1 MKRVLAVADTHGR
14 LRDLDYLALTAGK
27 IDLLLHLGDYAP
39 DARLMGEALGVPYLA
54 VRGNNDF
61 TEEYPVKRIVEVEK
75 AKLLML
81 HREELF
87 RRASLLAEARQNGC
101 GAILFAHT
109 HVPYLA
115 AEGNVQ
121 LLNPGSYSLPRACSE
136 RSYAI
141 LTIDGGDIRI
151 EMRTLD

>member
-1 MKRVLAVADTHGR
+1 MKRVLVAADTHGR
-14 LRDLDYLALTAGK
+14 LRDLDYLALTAGR
-27 IDLLLHLGDYAP
+27 IDLLLHLGDCAP
-39 DARLMGEALGVPYLA
+39 DARLMSEALGVPYLA

-81 HREELF
+81 HREEQF

-101 GAILFAHT
+101 GAILFGHT

-121 LLNPGSYSLPRACSE
+121 FLNPGSYSLPRACSS

-141 LTIDGGDIRI
+141 LTIEGRDIRV